1 MDVVLGVD
9 GGNTKTVALVART
22 DGTVVG
28 LGRAGCADVHG
39 AESPEAALGEIVAA
53 VDDALRAVPG
63 GNPNVVGAGFSL
75 AGADWPEDFEYLRQR
90 LGQRFPT
97 PALVVVN
104 DAIGILRCGSQTWT
118 GVAVAVGTWAAIGS
132 RNDAGDVFH
141 RGWWPDAMGGE
152 PIAEAAL
159 SAVYRADLG
168 LGPPTTLTARVCEA
182 FGVDSAD
189 ELLYVLNRLGEPPSR
204 LGPRLTPITLDEAD
218 GGDAV
223 AERIVL
229 HQAGL
234 IGAAAKLSAER
245 VGLGGEGS
253 LLVLG
258 GGVLRHPARLLVQ
271 AIADAAGAPRVVRT
285 AFEPAVGALSLA
297 FDLLKVDVRPDEIA
311 ARLTDAGLSASG

>member
-9 GGNTKTVALVART
+9 GGNTKTVALAARI
-22 DGTVVG
+22 DGTVIG
-28 LGRAGCADVHG
+28 LGRAGCADIHG

-53 VDDALRAVPG
+53 VDDALRAVPAD
-63 GNPNVVGAGFSL
+63 NPRIVGAGFSL
-75 AGADWPEDFEYLRQR
+75 AGADWPEDFELLRSH
-90 LGQRFPT
+90 LGQRIRT

-118 GVAVAVGTWAAIGS
+118 GVAIAVGTWAAVGS
-132 RNDAGDVFH
+132 RNGAGDVFH
-141 RGWWPDAMGGE
+141 RGWWPDSMGGE

-168 LGPPTTLTARVCEA
+168 LGPPTSLTARVCEA

-189 ELLYVLNRLGEPPSR
+189 ELLYVLNRIGESPGR
-204 LGPRLTPITLDEAD
+204 LGPRLTPIVLDEAD

-223 AERIVL
+223 AARIVL

-234 IGAAAKLSAER
+234 MGAAARVSAER
-245 VGLGGEGS
+245 VGLGGEDS

-258 GGVLRHPARLLVQ
+258 GGVLRHPARLLEQ
-271 AIADAAGAPRVVRT
+271 AIVDAAGASRVVRT
-285 AFEPAVGALSLA
+285 SFEPAVGALALA
-297 FDLLKVDVRPDEIA
+297 FDHLQIDVRPDEIA
-311 ARLTDAGLSASG
+311 AGLTGSGLPASG